1 MKKTI
6 AWILLGTMMISTLQG
21 INPKK
26 SSAEGNIT
34 VERIAGKNRYE
45 TSALV
50 SKKVYDTADSVLV
63 ASGEAFP
70 DALAA
75 GVFANENNMPI
86 LLAPKSGDL
95 SVSDGEIGRLGA
107 KKAFIVGGE
116 AAIGNFE
123 EPKNFRKRKNFR
135 SQSL

>member
-75 GVFANENNMPI
+75 GVFANENLRRLIVDDDSI
-86 LLAPKSGDL
+86 LA
-95 SVSDGEIGRLGA
+95 EITTTSITA
-107 KKAFIVGGE
+107 VQ
-116 AAIGNFE
+116 AAA
-123 EPKNFRKRKNFR
+123 
-135 SQSL
+135 